1 MTILPEQAADDAA
14 TAAPPLLS
22 VRGLTKTF
30 SSTIGL
36 TRRRLDVRAVDDVNF
51 DVYPGETLGVMGES
65 GCGKTTM
72 GRMLVR
78 LIEPTA
84 GQILYHDGA
93 RQADL
98 GRMRGETLRRFRANV
113 QMIFQDPYSSLNPRM
128 RVAELIAEPLRA
140 LKPELSRDEVE
151 HQVRWIAEATGLRPD
166 FLSRY
171 PHAFS
176 GGQRQRI
183 CIARA
188 LVVKP
193 RLVVCDEPVSAL
205 DVSVRAQI
213 INLLK
218 DLQAEFGLT
227 YIFIAHDL
235 AVVENISDRI
245 MVMYAGRV
253 VELGENE
260 ALYRTPAHPY
270 TRALLQAIPTP
281 DPFHRRDLA
290 PLSGEIAEPG
300 NLPPGCSFHPRCP
313 LCIDICKTEVP
324 VLREVLPEHYSACH
338 RAEELLKSETGAET
352 PAPVF

>member
-1 MTILPEQAADDAA
+1 MTMIDPVSPGATSTDDATEQILP
-14 TAAPPLLS
+14 LLQ

-30 SSTIGL
+30 RVKVGMMQRHEQL
-36 TRRRLDVRAVDDVNF
+36 VRAVDDLTFN
-51 DVYPGETLGVMGES
+51 VYPGETLGLVGES
-65 GCGKTTM
+65 GCGKTTA
-72 GRMLVR
+72 GRMIMR

-84 GQILYHDGA
+84 GKLIYYNGSTRIELD
-93 RQADL
+93 RL
-98 GRMRGETLRRFRANV
+98 RGENMRKFRRHV
-113 QMIFQDPYSSLNPRM
+113 QMIFQDPYSSLDPRM
-128 RVAELIAEPLRA
+128 CVFDLIAEPLRA
-140 LKPELSRDEVE
+140 LQPELSRKDVDERVI
-151 HQVRWIAEATGLRPD
+151 WIAEATGLKKEH
-166 FLSRY
+166 LTRY

-235 AVVENISDRI
+235 AVVENISTRVA
-245 MVMYAGRV
+245 VMYAGRI
-253 VELGENE
+253 VELADTET
-260 ALYRTPAHPY
+260 LYKTPGHPY
-270 TRALLQAIPTP
+270 TKALLQAVPTA

-290 PLSGEIAEPG
+290 PLTGEVAEAS
-300 NLPPGCSFHPRCP
+300 NLPPGCAFHPRCP
-313 LCIDICKTEVP
+313 LAIDVCKKDIP
-324 VLREVLPEHYSACH
+324 ALRDVAPDHQAACH
-338 RAEELLKSETGAET
+338 RAEEVLAEY
-352 PAPVF
+352 